1 MNITKENTSDLTA
14 VIKIELK
21 EEDYQGKVKTVLKD
35 YQRKANIPGFR
46 QGKVPFG
53 MINKMYGKA
62 VLAEEINK
70 TISDSLNQYIVDEKI
85 DILGYPLP
93 NTEQTT
99 TIDFDTQKE
108 FEFFFDIGLT
118 PEFEIALSDKIKVNY
133 YTIKADEEIVEKYL
147 DDLRSRHG
155 KSSNPETASETDL
168 LKGDIVELDEND
180 QIVEDGI
187 NRQASISINTIKLKT
202 ELNKFVGAK
211 VGDTITFNPLKAT
224 KSAIDTATMLG
235 ISTEEAEK
243 LKNKFSYTIS
253 EITHTELA
261 ELNEEFFKLVYP
273 QDAIERIDQLKE
285 KIKKDA
291 ETSFIAESDR
301 QFMNNAVDKLVE
313 LAKITLPDE
322 FMKRWILE
330 NGQGKMTEEQIE
342 TQYDSYSKSLKWQL
356 IEAKLVKEHDLQ
368 VSQDDVK
375 DQIQG
380 YFSTMQETQ
389 DEEAEKRMN
398 EIVDSIMQNQ
408 EETKRIYDQLY
419 DNKLLGLFKNTIK
432 QVNKT
437 VGYEE
442 FVKLATQIK

>member
-1 MNITKENTSDLTA
+1 MNITKENTGDLTA
-14 VIKIELK
+14 IIKLELK
-21 EEDYQGKVKTVLKD
+21 EEDYQDKVKTVLKD

-70 TISDSLNQYIVDEKI
+70 VVSESLNQYIADEKL

-93 NTEQTT
+93 NTDQTT

-108 FEFFFDIGLT
+108 FEFFFDIGLS
-118 PEFEIALSDKIKVNY
+118 PEFETELSDKIKVNY
-133 YTIKADEEIVEKYL
+133 YKIKADEQVVEKYL

-155 KSSNPETASETDL
+155 KTTNPETAGEADM
-168 LKGDIVELDEND
+168 LKGDMVELDENNEV
-180 QIVEDGI
+180 VEGGI
-187 NRQASISINTIKLKT
+187 NTPASLSLNSIKLKT
-202 ELNKFVGAK
+202 ELKKFVGAK
-211 VGDTITFNPLKAT
+211 IGDTITFNPMKAT

-243 LKNKFSYTIS
+243 IKASFTYTVTEIS
-253 EITHTELA
+253 HKELA
-261 ELNEEFFKLVYP
+261 EINEDFYKIVYP
-273 QDAIERIDQLKE
+273 QDTIENEDQLKE

-291 ETSFIAESDR
+291 EVSFVAESDR
-301 QFMNNAVDKLVE
+301 QFMNNAVDKLID
-313 LAKITLPDE
+313 LANITLPDE

-330 NGQGKMTEEQIE
+330 NGQGKMTQEQID
-342 TQYDSYSKSLKWQL
+342 TQYDSYAKSLKWQL
-356 IEAKLVKEHDLQ
+356 VEAKLVKEHDLN
-368 VSQDDVK
+368 VSQEDVRN
-375 DQIQG
+375 QIKG

-389 DEEAEKRMN
+389 DEETEKRMN

-408 EETKRIYDQLY
+408 EETKRIYEQMY
-419 DNKLLGLFKNTIK
+419 DAKLLELFKGNIK

-437 VGYEE
+437 ISYEE